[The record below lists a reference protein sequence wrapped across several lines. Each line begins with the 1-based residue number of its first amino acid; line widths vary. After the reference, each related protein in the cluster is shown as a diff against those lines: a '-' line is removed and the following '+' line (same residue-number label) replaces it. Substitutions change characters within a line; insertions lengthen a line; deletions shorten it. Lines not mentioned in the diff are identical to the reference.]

1 MNQLIL
7 TTNFGL
13 EDLVADEFRRVAER
27 ADLPFEA
34 VEEQPDGFEGQVRV
48 KTDAPAEESVAVCRQ
63 LRSIHHI
70 LRYIRRFDIGEDAP
84 LDRIYEGVFEQE
96 IPEMAE
102 AGTFRVT
109 SNRHGQHD
117 FTSMDVQDVA
127 GQALVDHYGTDV
139 DLEAFDCEVR
149 VDIID
154 RDCLIGVQYTRES
167 LSKRHPRVFSP
178 KVSLKTNVAWAMVK
192 LARLNRHG
200 AQTLVDPFCGAGT
213 ILIETAQLNPEL
225 TVHGSDTWK
234 KAADGAAVNAERAG
248 VGAQVDTFCRDALE
262 MSEHYGP
269 ETVDAIVTNPPFG
282 LSLHKETDFGQF
294 YRRLLREM
302 VEVLVPGG
310 RVVMLVDKRGVFRDA
325 LGDIP
330 ELETRHVRIV
340 ETGGIYPGI
349 YVLQKEE

>member
-13 EDLVADEFRRVAER
+13 EDLVADEFRRVAMR
-27 ADLPFEA
+27 ADLVFDA

-48 KTDAPAEESVAVCRQ
+48 VTDAPAVESVSVCRE

-70 LRYIRRFDIGEDAP
+70 LRYIRRFAIGDDEP
-84 LDRIYEGVFEQE
+84 LDRIYKGVFEQD
-96 IPEMAE
+96 ISEMAE
-102 AGTFRVT
+102 AGSFRVT
-109 SNRHGQHD
+109 SNRHGEHG

-139 DLEAFDCEVR
+139 DLEEFDCEVR

-154 RDCLIGVQYTRES
+154 RDCLIGVQYTRDS

-200 AQTLVDPFCGAGT
+200 VETLVDPFCGAGT
-213 ILIETAQLNPEL
+213 ILIEAAQLNPTL
-225 TVHGSDTWK
+225 SVHGSDAWQ
-234 KAADGAAVNAERAG
+234 KAADGAAVNADHAG
-248 VGAQVDTFCRDALE
+248 VGEQVETFCRDAMEL
-262 MSEHYGP
+262 SDHYEPGA
-269 ETVDAIVTNPPFG
+269 VDAIITNPPFG
-282 LSLHKETDFGQF
+282 LSLHKDTDFGQF

-302 VEVLVPGG
+302 VEVLAPGG

-340 ETGGIYPGI
+340 ETGGIYPGM
-349 YVLQKEE
+349 YVLQKEG